1 MRDFQKKTPI
11 RSLAIETKI
20 IYTLFL
26 GMNVFAYVLM
36 AVMATQK
43 SGWLP
48 SEGVDYWLGNAKTGA
63 YPKTYGEI
71 SELTHFHLF
80 SIPMFMFLQGHIF
93 LMTNW
98 SRRAK
103 IAVLLGAFF
112 PTACYIAS
120 PWAVIFLSEKL
131 AILGSIGKTGMAAAL
146 GLFFW
151 IPTKQMWT
159 KD

>member
-48 SEGVDYWLGNAKTGA
+48 SEGG
-63 YPKTYGEI
+63 
-71 SELTHFHLF
+71 
-80 SIPMFMFLQGHIF
+80 
-93 LMTNW
+93 
-98 SRRAK
+98 R
-103 IAVLLGAFF
+103 LLAR
-112 PTACYIAS
+112 
-120 PWAVIFLSEKL
+120 
-131 AILGSIGKTGMAAAL
+131 
-146 GLFFW
+146 
-151 IPTKQMWT
+151 
-159 KD
+159 